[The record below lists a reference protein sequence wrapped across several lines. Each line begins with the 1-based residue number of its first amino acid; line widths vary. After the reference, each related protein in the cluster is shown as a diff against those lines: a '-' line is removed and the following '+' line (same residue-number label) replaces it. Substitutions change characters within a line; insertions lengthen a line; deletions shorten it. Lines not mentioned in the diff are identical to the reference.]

1 MKDALPG
8 REDGIDQQ
16 PIKRQDTHQMEG
28 GPMEDQQPEDPRLEG
43 ELIHWFDLLG
53 AVGVVA
59 LSAFVA
65 GYISVKCF

>member
-8 REDGIDQQ
+8 REDGTDQQ
-16 PIKRQDTHQMEG
+16 PFMRQDTHQMEG
-28 GPMEDQQPEDPRLEG
+28 RPMEDQRIEG